1 MKIWLPLIAVC
12 LLLAGCSGGSADG
25 VRSAPASKN
34 VVSEMSTASG
44 EALRDGPSAPAVPSL
59 PRKIIYTGS
68 VALRTDDLDAAE
80 KKLDAMVK
88 QFNGYLGSASRS
100 GTKGSQRS
108 GSWTIRIPST
118 GYGSFVKAISTI
130 GELESSSQEA
140 QDVSEEF
147 YDVQA
152 RLKNKKVEE
161 ARLVELLQKATGKL
175 TEVLQV
181 EKEISRIREEIEQI
195 EGRLRFLTNQTDL
208 STITVTINEVKEFRP
223 PGPPSL
229 SNDVKRAFTESVG
242 QLGDV
247 ARGILIGVI
256 AILPWAV
263 LPGLVVGF
271 LLLRARKA
279 KAPVTVDS
287 SESDKSIRPKI

>member
-1 MKIWLPLIAVC
+1 MKVWLPLITVC
-12 LLLAGCSGGSADG
+12 LFIAGCGSGGADAAK
-25 VRSAPASKN
+25 RAPASQN
-34 VVSEMSTASG
+34 VMSELSSASPAEG
-44 EALRDGPSAPAVPSL
+44 GAAPAAVPAL

-80 KKLDAMVK
+80 KKLDAMVR

-223 PGPPSL
+223 VGPPSL

-247 ARGILIGVI
+247 ARGILVGVI

-263 LPGLVVGF
+263 LPGLVGGY

-279 KAPVTVDS
+279 KAAVPVNSGEPDQ
-287 SESDKSIRPKI
+287 SIRPKI

>member
-12 LLLAGCSGGSADG
+12 VLLAGCSGGSADG
-25 VRSAPASKN
+25 SRSAPASKN
-34 VVSEMSTASG
+34 VMSEMSAASG
-44 EALRDGPSAPAVPSL
+44 EALRDGVAAPAVPAL

-223 PGPPSL
+223 AGPPSL
-229 SNDVKRAFTESVG
+229 STDVKRAFTESVG

-271 LLLRARKA
+271 LLIRARNA
-279 KAPVTVDS
+279 KAAELRSKDDGDS
-287 SESDKSIRPKI
+287 MRPQI

>member
-1 MKIWLPLIAVC
+1 MKLWALLIATC
-12 LLLAGCSGGSADG
+12 LILVGCGSGAADAAKRAPSSPNVLSDMSAESSVAGKAGGASES
-25 VRSAPASKN
+25 VPA
-34 VVSEMSTASG
+34 
-44 EALRDGPSAPAVPSL
+44 L

-80 KKLDAMVK
+80 KKLEAMVK
-88 QFNGYLGSASRS
+88 QFNGYLGAASRS

-152 RLKNKKVEE
+152 RLKNKKLEE
-161 ARLVELLQKATGKL
+161 ARLLDLLQKATGKL
-175 TEVLQV
+175 TEVLTV
-181 EKEISRIREEIEQI
+181 EKELSRIREEIEQI

-223 PGPPSL
+223 AGPPSL
-229 SNDVKRAFTESVG
+229 SNDIKRTFTESIG
-242 QLGDV
+242 QLGDA
-247 ARGILIGVI
+247 ARGLLLIII
-256 AILPWAV
+256 AVLPWAV
-263 LPGLVVGF
+263 LPGFVVGF
-271 LLLRARKA
+271 ILIRARKA
-279 KAPVTVDS
+279 KTTASVDAKLGDL
-287 SESDKSIRPKI
+287 EPK

>member
-1 MKIWLPLIAVC
+1 MKFWLPLIAIC
-12 LLLAGCSGGSADG
+12 LLLAGCGSGGADAAK
-25 VRSAPASKN
+25 RAPASPN
-34 VVSEMSTASG
+34 VLSEMSSASPAEG
-44 EALRDGPSAPAVPSL
+44 GATPAAVPAL

-152 RLKNKKVEE
+152 RLKTKKVEE

-181 EKEISRIREEIEQI
+181 EKELSRIREEIEQI

-208 STITVTINEVKEFRP
+208 STITVTINEVKQFRP
-223 PGPPSL
+223 AGPPSL
-229 SNDVKRAFTESVG
+229 SNDISRTFTESIS
-242 QLGDV
+242 QLGDA
-247 ARGILIGVI
+247 ARGLLLIII
-256 AILPWAV
+256 AVLPWAV
-263 LPGLVVGF
+263 LPGVVIGY

-279 KAPVTVDS
+279 KAAVAIDS
-287 SESDKSIRPKI
+287 RESDQTPRPQI

>member
-1 MKIWLPLIAVC
+1 MKIWLPLIVIC
-12 LLLAGCSGGSADG
+12 FLLAGCGSGGADG
-25 VRSAPASKN
+25 MSSAPRSKN
-34 VVSEMSTASG
+34 VVTELSAASPADAEG
-44 EALRDGPSAPAVPSL
+44 GAAPAAVPAL

-181 EKEISRIREEIEQI
+181 EKELSRIREEIEQI

-223 PGPPSL
+223 AGPPSL
-229 SNDVKRAFTESVG
+229 SNDISRAFSESVA

-247 ARGILIGVI
+247 ARGILIGIV

-263 LPGLVVGF
+263 LPGLFVGY
-271 LLLRARKA
+271 LLLRARKSKSA
-279 KAPVTVDS
+279 VTVDS
-287 SESDKSIRPKI
+287 PESDQSPRPRI

>member
-1 MKIWLPLIAVC
+1 MKFWLPLIAIY
-12 LLLAGCSGGSADG
+12 LLLAGCGGGADG
-25 VRSAPASKN
+25 MSSAPRSKN
-34 VVSEMSTASG
+34 VITEMSADAG
-44 EALRDGPSAPAVPSL
+44 VMKGKAAPSEESVPAM

-80 KKLDAMVK
+80 KKLEAMVK

-118 GYGSFVKAISTI
+118 GYGSFVKAIATI

-181 EKEISRIREEIEQI
+181 EKELSRIREEIEQI

-223 PGPPSL
+223 AGPPSL
-229 SNDVKRAFTESVG
+229 STDVQRTFSESIG
-242 QLGDV
+242 QMGDA
-247 ARGILIGVI
+247 ARGLLLLVI
-256 AILPWAV
+256 ALLPWAV
-263 LPGLVVGF
+263 LPGLVVGY
-271 LLLRARKA
+271 LLIRARKA
-279 KAPVTVDS
+279 KSAEAAMRTASDDS
-287 SESDKSIRPKI
+287 VRPQM

>member
-1 MKIWLPLIAVC
+1 MKIWLPLIAVYV
-12 LLLAGCSGGSADG
+12 LLAGCSGGSADG

-34 VVSEMSTASG
+34 VMSEMSTASG

-80 KKLDAMVK
+80 KKLDEMVK

-223 PGPPSL
+223 VGPPSL
-229 SNDVKRAFTESVG
+229 STDVKRAFTESVG

-271 LLLRARKA
+271 LLIRARSA
-279 KAPVTVDS
+279 KAAELRSKDDGDS
-287 SESDKSIRPKI
+287 MRPQI